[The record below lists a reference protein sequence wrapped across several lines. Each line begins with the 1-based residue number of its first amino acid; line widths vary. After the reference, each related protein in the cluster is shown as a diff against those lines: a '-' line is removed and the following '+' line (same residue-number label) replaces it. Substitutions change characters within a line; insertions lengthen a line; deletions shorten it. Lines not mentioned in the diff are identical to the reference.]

1 MRRIPLT
8 PLFAV
13 AIATVSSTSHG
24 DRAPLLENPL
34 DQVKHQIAAIEG
46 ELTPLGQL
54 GDLLGAA
61 GDKVISTL
69 DALRAHANVAAP
81 DLSALVVEPV
91 ANSTTSGFGWRE
103 DPINKRRKFHSGA
116 DIRGKHGTP
125 VMAAGAGTVIC
136 AESKNGYGNVI
147 FIDHGNGLITR
158 YAHLRKF
165 EVKKGAVVTAGQRI
179 GQVGSTGRT
188 TGPHLH
194 FEVRIDGSP
203 VDPTTAM
210 LVGELERESPAM
222 GRLAAQVLAPELQ
235 RGRHSDLDPPS
246 KTTTA
251 KPNPRPERTNAPK
264 RERKP
269 LS

>member
-1 MRRIPLT
+1 MPRLPLS
-8 PLFAV
+8 PLLALAV
-13 AIATVSSTSHG
+13 ATTVSTSHS
-24 DRAPLLENPL
+24 DPAPVLETPL
-34 DQVKHQIAAIEG
+34 DQVQQQLAAGLDLEV
-46 ELTPLGQL
+46 LSPLAQL
-54 GDLLGAA
+54 GDLLGGA

-69 DALRAHANVAAP
+69 DALRAYAKVDAP
-81 DLSALVVEPV
+81 DLTALTVEPV

-136 AESKNGYGNVI
+136 AEPKNGYGNVI

-165 EVKKGAVVTAGQRI
+165 EVKHGELVAAGQRI
-179 GQVGSTGRT
+179 GQVGATGRT

-194 FEVRIDGSP
+194 FEVRIAGNP

-210 LVGELERESPAM
+210 LVGQLERESPAM

-235 RGRHSDLDPPS
+235 RGKSSTIDPPKS
-246 KTTTA
+246 DNA
-251 KPNPRPERTNAPK
+251 SRPERKNAPK